1 MKSSYVNKAQWV
13 ELFQAIGLTD
23 EKMARWHREF
33 EERNPK
39 GHQEFLEWL
48 NIPNHEINEIRVQ

>member
-1 MKSSYVNKAQWV
+1 MKSNHVNKEQWV
-13 ELFQAIGLTD
+13 ELFRAIGMQD
-23 EKMARWHREF
+23 ETMARWHREF

-48 NIPNHEINEIRVQ
+48 NIPDEETSEIRAI